1 MRRIGLLSD
10 THGYIE
16 PKAFQFFENCHEI
29 WHAGD
34 FGNIE
39 TADELARYKP
49 LKGVWGNIDD
59 HKIRACYQKHLKFR
73 CEEVKVWITHI
84 GGYPG
89 RYEKNIKPG
98 LIDEAPNLFIC
109 GHSHILKVMYD
120 PKFNLLYMNP
130 GAAGNHGFH
139 HVKTLLRFEVDGSN
153 IKNLEIMEI
162 PRRQSV
168 EQAKLIIDDHLL

>member
-1 MRRIGLLSD
+1 
-10 THGYIE
+10 
-16 PKAFQFFENCHEI
+16 
-29 WHAGD
+29 
-34 FGNIE
+34 
-39 TADELARYKP
+39 
-49 LKGVWGNIDD
+49 
-59 HKIRACYQKHLKFR
+59 
-73 CEEVKVWITHI
+73 
-84 GGYPG
+84 
-89 RYEKNIKPG
+89 
-98 LIDEAPNLFIC
+98 
-109 GHSHILKVMYD
+109 MYD